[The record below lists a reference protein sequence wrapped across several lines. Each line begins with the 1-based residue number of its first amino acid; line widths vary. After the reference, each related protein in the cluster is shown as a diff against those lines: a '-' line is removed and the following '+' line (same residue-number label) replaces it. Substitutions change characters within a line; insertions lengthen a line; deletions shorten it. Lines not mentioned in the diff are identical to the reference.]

1 MTKELIPPEPDPD
14 RGGPPVSTPRD
25 TARAPGR
32 RGGRPGEAVGDR
44 TLASRL
50 AREIEQEIIRR
61 GWPVGEGLG
70 SESALMEQ
78 YQVGRSVLREAVR
91 ILESRWVAKPRPGPG
106 GGLVVTAPDPDGV
119 RDVTR
124 VFLDFARVRPEHLY
138 QAWMALEVVA
148 VRELAVS
155 IDAEGIDRLR
165 ATLRAEQAGPPVTTP
180 VGGRRSAV
188 GGPRPAGLHAEIV
201 RMAGN
206 PAIDL
211 FVRVLIDLARSH
223 GNAADAVAGCRDPA
237 THAQI
242 VEAIIAG
249 DAAVAQHHVRRCI
262 QQLAD
267 DSAAD
272 GDDLSG

>member
-1 MTKELIPPEPDPD
+1 MTKELIPPDPD
-14 RGGPPVSTPRD
+14 LDRDGRPARDALPRD

-32 RGGRPGEAVGDR
+32 RAGKAGEPVGNR

-78 YQVGRSVLREAVR
+78 YRVGRSVLREAVR

-148 VRELAVS
+148 VRELAGS
-155 IDAEGIDRLR
+155 IDAKGIDGLR
-165 ATLRAEQAGPPVTTP
+165 ATLLAERAEHGDPTITIPAP
-180 VGGRRSAV
+180 GRRAAATE
-188 GGPRPAGLHAEIV
+188 PRTPGLHVEIV

-206 PAIDL
+206 PAIEL

-223 GNAADAVAGCRDPA
+223 GDAADALGGCRDHA
-237 THAQI
+237 THTQI

-262 QQLAD
+262 QRLA
-267 DSAAD
+267 
-272 GDDLSG
+272 